1 MEQEKRKLRREEE
14 ILETALAAAGAAL
27 FVSGLKKFL
36 PCVLKQW
43 PLASVV
49 TPSLLLFLL
58 LNLIIASIVVISV
71 QPKCGIESKCKSP
84 TDGLKK
90 KKKSRQRGKRSSS
103 PASTMEKKQREFVA
117 ELGGDEGGED
127 GDAEE
132 LNARVEAFITA
143 FKQQLRTDSFSSG
156 AVHRTSYAGTPSCL
170 VDHECY
176 LEHKCSC
183 R

>member
-1 MEQEKRKLRREEE
+1 MEPEKRKLRREEE

-27 FVSGLKKFL
+27 FVSGLKKLL
-36 PCVLKQW
+36 PCILKQW
-43 PLASVV
+43 PVASVV

-71 QPKCGIESKCKSP
+71 HPKCGTESKCKSP
-84 TDGLKK
+84 TDGVKR
-90 KKKSRQRGKRSSS
+90 KKKSRQRGRRSSS
-103 PASTMEKKQREFVA
+103 PASTMEKKQMEFV
-117 ELGGDEGGED
+117 ELGGDEGEED

-143 FKQQLRTDSFSSG
+143 FRRQLRVDSFSSG
-156 AVHRTSYAGTPSCL
+156 GIHHRTSYAGTPSCL

-176 LEHKCSC
+176 
-183 R
+183 